1 MSLVNRELSLIRTRP
16 GLLRQRSSFLT
27 VVESSRR
34 GVFFS
39 HNSPSNE
46 SAPRSLVRGE
56 RYSQSLEAQLLH
68 FGRQMKFKSSLWI
81 TEKERQDEGLKLR
94 SALEIPFSC
103 PCTEG
108 MKPVAFIVNAA
119 FVEQTDLFFF
129 FMRRP
134 LPVRCVCHGV
144 HWTFTGG
151 QWRAISDSNFSF
163 TWMEKLF
170 ACVNHMLSDACPVKA
185 SSHHNA
191 SAFINRPGREVK
203 SYIREL
209 ILPPSTTNGRQTE
222 FFWIDHTSIS
232 LHGVALFT
240 DAAWFPLNAT
250 AVNPSCMYNAD
261 QILLYR

>member
-119 FVEQTDLFFF
+119 FVEQTDLFFS
-129 FMRRP
+129 
-134 LPVRCVCHGV
+134 LCDDLCRCVVSAMEYIGHSLEVSGAQYPTQIFPSHG
-144 HWTFTGG
+144 WK
-151 QWRAISDSNFSF
+151 N
-163 TWMEKLF
+163 
-170 ACVNHMLSDACPVKA
+170 
-185 SSHHNA
+185 
-191 SAFINRPGREVK
+191 
-203 SYIREL
+203 
-209 ILPPSTTNGRQTE
+209 
-222 FFWIDHTSIS
+222 S
-232 LHGVALFT
+232 LHASITCCLMRVQSRHRRIIT
-240 DAAWFPLNAT
+240 PQHSST
-250 AVNPSCMYNAD
+250 V
-261 QILLYR
+261 QEEK